1 LSVRLETERLRL
13 RKPRLED
20 AHELAV
26 AYADPETV
34 RYIGDGST
42 ATLPQVEQA
51 IAHWLERW
59 EANGLGLFSVESRED
74 GRVLGRSGL
83 LVWDR
88 TTWEVANLAD
98 AGDRAEVELAWML
111 AREHWGRGFA
121 TESALALRDWA
132 VAERG
137 LTRLISLI
145 RPENVRSIR
154 VAEKIGERYERDV
167 VMGGLPAK
175 LYALEAVG

>member
-51 IAHWLERW
+51 I
-59 EANGLGLFSVESRED
+59 
-74 GRVLGRSGL
+74 
-83 LVWDR
+83 
-88 TTWEVANLAD
+88 
-98 AGDRAEVELAWML
+98 AEVELAWML